1 MATTMTTKT
10 ALAAALSEV
19 DRHLAAG
26 GWDQPP
32 RLYAL
37 VKTADLVRTEPV
49 LAQSLGLPSIADIPD
64 DESLTPVEQ
73 ESLPSGQSLDE
84 SLAAIGWPDEVLG
97 CALAHEVL
105 ALPPSAEA
113 QIPDSGDTDP
123 VTWAAAHPQRREV
136 RMLVGVLRDGSRASI
151 LRVRATTSDE
161 PDDVVRGDELAPRLA
176 DALAAT
182 LDD

>member
-1 MATTMTTKT
+1 MTTT
-10 ALAAALSEV
+10 PALAAALFEV

-37 VKTADLVRTEPV
+37 VNTADLVRSEPA
-49 LAQSLGLPSIADIPD
+49 LAQSLGLPTVEDVSDV
-64 DESLTPVEQ
+64 ENLTPVEQ
-73 ESLPSGQSLDE
+73 ESPQSEQPLDE
-84 SLAAIGWPDEVLG
+84 WLASIGWPDEVVG

-113 QIPDSGDTDP
+113 EIPDAPGADALN
-123 VTWAAAHPQRREV
+123 WAAAHPGRREV

-151 LRVRATTSDE
+151 LRVRAATNDE
-161 PDDVVRGDELAPRLA
+161 PDDVVTGDDLAPRLA

-182 LDD
+182 LVD

>member
-1 MATTMTTKT
+1 MAPDMTTKT
-10 ALAAALSEV
+10 ALAAALAEV
-19 DRHLAAG
+19 DLHLAAG

-49 LAQSLGLPSIADIPD
+49 LAQSLGLPSATEIPD
-64 DESLTPVEQ
+64 DENLTPVEQ
-73 ESLPSGQSLDE
+73 EALPSGQSLDE
-84 SLAAIGWPDEVLG
+84 SLAGIGWPDEVLG

-113 QIPDSGDTDP
+113 EIPDADDTDP
-123 VTWAAAHPQRREV
+123 VTWAAAHPKRREV

-151 LRVRATTSDE
+151 LRVRATTNDE

-182 LDD
+182 LTD

>member
-49 LAQSLGLPSIADIPD
+49 LAQSLGMPGIAEIPD
-64 DESLTPVEQ
+64 DENLTPVEQ

-84 SLAAIGWPDEVLG
+84 SLAGIGWPAEVMG

-105 ALPPSAEA
+105 ALPPSTEAE
-113 QIPDSGDTDP
+113 IPDSDDVDP
-123 VTWAAAHPQRREV
+123 VSWAAAHPQRREV
-136 RMLVGVLRDGSRASI
+136 RMLVGVLRDGARASI
-151 LRVRATTSDE
+151 LRVRANTTGE
-161 PDDVVRGDELAPRLA
+161 PDDVVSGDELAPRLA

-182 LDD
+182 LVD

>member
-37 VKTADLVRTEPV
+37 VKTADLVRTEPI
-49 LAQSLGLPSIADIPD
+49 LAQSLGLPSLAEIPD
-64 DESLTPVEQ
+64 DENLTPVEQ

-84 SLAAIGWPDEVLG
+84 SLAGIGWPDEVLG

-113 QIPDSGDTDP
+113 EIPDADVDP
-123 VTWAAAHPQRREV
+123 ISWAAAHPQRREV

-151 LRVRATTSDE
+151 LRVRATTNDE
-161 PDDVVRGDELAPRLA
+161 PDDVVSGDELAPRLA

-182 LDD
+182 LAD

>member
-1 MATTMTTKT
+1 MASTP

-19 DRHLAAG
+19 DRHLADG

-37 VKTADLVRTEPV
+37 VNTADLVRSEPT
-49 LAQSLGLPSIADIPD
+49 LAQSLGLPSV
-64 DESLTPVEQ
+64 DEISDVENLTPVEQ
-73 ESLPSGQSLDE
+73 ETPQSEQPLDE
-84 SLAAIGWPDEVLG
+84 WLSSIGWPAEVVG

-113 QIPDSGDTDP
+113 EIPDAPDADP
-123 VTWAAAHPQRREV
+123 FTWAAAHPQRREV

-151 LRVRATTSDE
+151 LRVRATTNDE
-161 PDDVVRGDELAPRLA
+161 PDDVVTGDDLAPRLA

-182 LDD
+182 LLD

>member
-1 MATTMTTKT
+1 MTPAMTTNP

-19 DRHLAAG
+19 DRHLAAA

-37 VKTADLVRTEPV
+37 VKTADLVRTEPA
-49 LAQSLGLPSIADIPD
+49 LAQSLGLPSVAEIPD
-64 DESLTPVEQ
+64 DENLTPVEQ
-73 ESLPSGQSLDE
+73 ETPQSGQPLDE
-84 SLAAIGWPDEVLG
+84 WLSGIGWPAEVVG
-97 CALAHEVL
+97 CVLAHEVL

-113 QIPDSGDTDP
+113 EIPDAPDANP
-123 VTWAAAHPQRREV
+123 IAWASAHPQRREV

-161 PDDVVRGDELAPRLA
+161 PDDVVTGADLAPRLA
-176 DALAAT
+176 DALGAT
-182 LDD
+182 LLD

>member
-1 MATTMTTKT
+1 MTTNP

-37 VKTADLVRTEPV
+37 VNTADLVSTEPA
-49 LAQSLGLPSIADIPD
+49 LAQSLGLPTIAEISDV
-64 DESLTPVEQ
+64 ENLTPVEQ
-73 ESLPSGQSLDE
+73 ETPQSGQPLDE
-84 SLAAIGWPDEVLG
+84 WLSGIGWPAEVVG

-113 QIPDSGDTDP
+113 EIPDTADADP
-123 VTWAAAHPQRREV
+123 VSWAAEHPQRREV

-151 LRVRATTSDE
+151 LRVRSNTTDE
-161 PDDVVRGDELAPRLA
+161 PDDVVTGDDLAPRLA

-182 LDD
+182 LLD